1 MPPRTVAGGLDIKAV
16 VDAIDDDL
24 GLSLRLHV
32 AAHDAEGEPG
42 YAASGG
48 ESRDDG
54 LKGALAWSVDV
65 GVAVLEGEELAAIL
79 KHKSEAVGDEARTHA
94 AEVRLNLG
102 DHEAVAVGGG
112 EVGGVAVTGRL
123 AGIDGGE
130 DFVEADELGAFLCV
144 VF

>member
-54 LKGALAWSVDV
+54 LKRALAGSVDV

-79 KHKSEAVGDEARTHA
+79 KHEAEAVGDEAGAHA
-94 AEVRLNLG
+94 A
-102 DHEAVAVGGG
+102 GGG
-112 EVGGVAVTGRL
+112 LDLRDRDV
-123 AGIDGGE
+123 
-130 DFVEADELGAFLCV
+130 
-144 VF
+144 